1 MNHQAF
7 AQLLGNY
14 GEFVGAIAVL
24 ATLLY
29 LTVQVRH
36 SRTLLEENRKL
47 ALSQVFQTR
56 VGFRLEGHW
65 RQAESS
71 ELAKILGK
79 LEKADGQT
87 DAISIYETLEPGEK
101 QQFKHLH
108 MANVMNLENTVYQR
122 ELGLIDDRHMSQ
134 VRAYAN
140 ANFLL
145 WEHLGALTPRVLDWY
160 KNGDHA

>member
-1 MNHQAF
+1 MDWDA
-7 AQLLGNY
+7 L
-14 GEFVGAIAVL
+14 GAIGELISAGAVL
-24 ATLLY
+24 ATLVY

-36 SRTLLEENRKL
+36 SRTLLEENRML

-71 ELAKILGK
+71 ELAEILAK
-79 LEKADGQT
+79 FEKADGQQ

-101 QQFKHLH
+101 QQFKHLQ
-108 MANVMNLENTVYQR
+108 MANVLNVENTVYQR
-122 ELGLIDDRHMSQ
+122 ELGLIDDRHMTQ

-145 WEHLGALTPRVLDWY
+145 WEHLGALTPRVLNWY
-160 KNGDHA
+160 KNGDDA